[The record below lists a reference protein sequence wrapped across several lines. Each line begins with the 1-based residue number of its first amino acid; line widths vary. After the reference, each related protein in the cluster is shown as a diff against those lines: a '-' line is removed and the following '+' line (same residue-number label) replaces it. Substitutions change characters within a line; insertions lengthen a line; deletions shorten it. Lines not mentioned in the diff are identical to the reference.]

1 MTTTEETMNT
11 GGGDAPPAVFLHA
24 CRVYERMN
32 SEATDTPEGRVW
44 EGHMT
49 KLVTIDLELAIPYY
63 TRVTQFLKG
72 TECAAQ
78 LKRGGGTS
86 ASQWALY
93 KEPTLDDYYAWEA
106 KAGSKPV
113 SVSKTSVLQQQ
124 MGDLTGRMETLEE
137 TVQTIIEAMK
147 DK

>member
-1 MTTTEETMNT
+1 M
-11 GGGDAPPAVFLHA
+11 D
-24 CRVYERMN
+24 
-32 SEATDTPEGRVW
+32 SEATDTAEGRVW

-49 KLVTIDLELAIPYY
+49 KLVTIELELAIPYY

-72 TECAAQ
+72 AECAAQ
-78 LKRGGGTS
+78 LKRGGGSS

-106 KAGSKPV
+106 KSGNKPQ

-124 MGDLTGRMETLEE
+124 VADLVGRMETLEE
-137 TVQTIIEAMK
+137 TVETIIEAMK